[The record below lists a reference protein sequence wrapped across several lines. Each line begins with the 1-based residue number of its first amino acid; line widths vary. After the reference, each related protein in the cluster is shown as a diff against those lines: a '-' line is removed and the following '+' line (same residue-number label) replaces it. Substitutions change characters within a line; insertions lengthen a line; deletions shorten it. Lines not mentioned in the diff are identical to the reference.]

1 MGKYEA
7 AEKSIFSVFNSS
19 IWKAENIKTYPSN
32 FVIVNPGTEFI
43 RINIIPS
50 GKGINL
56 ISLSGVIIVD
66 IFTSAGNGPRR
77 TSTIADKLDQ
87 YLVGKSLTTDDGNCL
102 QLKNSSLAAVGV
114 DSDNASLYRSN
125 YTIPFN
131 LFGVN

>member
-7 AEKSIFSVFNSS
+7 TEINVFSVFDSAE
-19 IWKAENIKTYPSN
+19 WKAEAIKTYPTN
-32 FVIVNPGTEFI
+32 FIAVNPGNEYI
-43 RINIIPS
+43 RVSIIPS
-50 GKGINL
+50 GKGVNL
-56 ISLSGVIIVD
+56 VSLSGVIIVD

-87 YLVGKSLTTDDGNCL
+87 YLVGKSLETVSGATL
-102 QLKNSSLAAVGV
+102 QLKNSTLALVGV
-114 DSDNASLYRSN
+114 DPDNTSLYRST